1 VTVPQGAALTLRNQT
16 DGLVL
21 ALLETLEWTRDA
33 TTVADVSAL
42 DEFRDLVDAAARSAG
57 WA

>member
-1 VTVPQGAALTLRNQT
+1 M
-16 DGLVL
+16 L